1 MNVDL
6 IVTDAEYAQLSK
18 DDPDII
24 ALAEDIKNNG
34 LMQPIGINHSHQIVW
49 GRKRLFAVKEILG
62 QKSIDARKIDVDG
75 SEKELRTIAENLF
88 RKTLSFWERGES
100 LKRYYELM
108 AEKYPDRFSKEGTRH
123 GGRVPEALKET
134 YETTKDIAEST
145 GTAERTIREDIQLAR
160 DIHPEVKPILIK
172 HGIQKRAAR
181 AISALPHKNQLKVA
195 AELEQKGAKKDI
207 RKVLAQYEINPD
219 RTKDKLRSFI
229 TEPEPSKTVEK
240 KAPEHPA
247 FEFNVYGHSKLAQEV
262 SLMPGARAS
271 GVNVVPVQL
280 VYVDKL
286 KKAMLIYYHSPSDEP
301 VPTLLRMLE
310 KSNVA
315 FGDRKT
321 FLGVHIVSSVLE
333 KDSETFTINS
343 KKVTRKH
350 FESFVSGRANK
361 TAYEK

>member
-6 IVTDAEYAQLSK
+6 IVTDEEYSQLSK

-34 LMQPIGINHSHQIVW
+34 LMQPVGINHRHEIIW

-62 QKSIDARKIDVDG
+62 QKSIETRKMDVDG
-75 SEKELRTIAENLF
+75 NEKELRTIAENLF

-123 GGRVPEALKET
+123 GGRVPDALKET

-207 RKVLAQYEINPD
+207 RRVLAQYEIDPEK
-219 RTKDKLRSFI
+219 TKKKLRSFI
-229 TEPEPSKTVEK
+229 SEPIKAVEK
-240 KAPEHPA
+240 KAPEQPA
-247 FEFNVYGHSKLAQEV
+247 FEFNIFGHSKFGQEV
-262 SLMPGARAS
+262 SHMLRARES
-271 GVNVVPVQL
+271 GVNVLPVQL
-280 VYVDKL
+280 VYVDKAN
-286 KKAMLIYYHSPSDEP
+286 KALIVYYHTADKPP
-301 VPTLLRMLE
+301 TPTLLNILH
-310 KSNVA
+310 
-315 FGDRKT
+315 KT
-321 FLGVHIVSSVLE
+321 AESVSGGRFLGVHTVGTEIDDKGEHFVLNGKRVSRE
-333 KDSETFTINS
+333 KM
-343 KKVTRKH
+343 
-350 FESFVSGRANK
+350 ESFVSG
-361 TAYEK
+361 TASKSTYETE